1 MVAVVLVIV
10 FSPFNRFFNPAP
22 KDLGPM
28 SIGGPIMEEP
38 LTAADVRNKPCL
50 GVLVK
55 IDQLYFLEEKLS
67 EAIAV
72 AESGLGKIPEKTAK
86 TGKKYITFM

>member
-1 MVAVVLVIV
+1 MI
-10 FSPFNRFFNPAP
+10 
-22 KDLGPM
+22 
-28 SIGGPIMEEP
+28 IGGPIMEEP
-38 LTAADVRNKPCL
+38 LTAAGVRNKPCL

-72 AESGLGKIPEKTAK
+72 AESALGKIPEKDREDWQK
-86 TGKKYITFM
+86 VYYLYVIRSRFFVDSL